1 MRKIL
6 FILSLIP
13 ALVLG
18 QYRDIP
24 DVVTKV
30 ATAARSFLKLE
41 TSARAIGMGGSQ
53 VASGRGVSGIPY
65 NPASIGFIE
74 KSEAYFSQV
83 NYLAGIKHGVL
94 TYGTRIGPSD
104 YIGFHL
110 FYLDSGPM
118 EVTTE
123 RYPDGTGEDFHVI
136 SMAARATY
144 ARSLSDRL
152 KIGGSINYIRDKIAE
167 TGMQAVS
174 YDIGSNFNTGIYG
187 TILGMSITNFGPEVE
202 YAGEDLSVQVPD
214 TIDVEESLERIT
226 NEFPLPLIFR
236 LGIENELVGPN
247 SAFMKNDQ
255 HRLILSMDGIKP
267 SDYIV
272 FGSVGIEYGW
282 QKLAFVRMGT
292 HLGHDT
298 AGLSAGLGLNV
309 RLGKMAL
316 SVDFAFVDYDVLKNT
331 NQLAIGL
338 EF

>member
-1 MRKIL
+1 
-6 FILSLIP
+6 
-13 ALVLG
+13 
-18 QYRDIP
+18 
-24 DVVTKV
+24 
-30 ATAARSFLKLE
+30 
-41 TSARAIGMGGSQ
+41 
-53 VASGRGVSGIPY
+53 
-65 NPASIGFIE
+65 
-74 KSEAYFSQV
+74 
-83 NYLAGIKHGVL
+83 
-94 TYGTRIGPSD
+94 
-104 YIGFHL
+104 
-110 FYLDSGPM
+110 
-118 EVTTE
+118 
-123 RYPDGTGEDFHVI
+123 
-136 SMAARATY
+136 
-144 ARSLSDRL
+144 
-152 KIGGSINYIRDKIAE
+152 
-167 TGMQAVS
+167 
-174 YDIGSNFNTGIYG
+174 
-187 TILGMSITNFGPEVE
+187 
-202 YAGEDLSVQVPD
+202 
-214 TIDVEESLERIT
+214 
-226 NEFPLPLIFR
+226 LIFR